1 MSKKN
6 REREIYDIDE
16 LISHIEKNS
25 SISEPAVYNGEK
37 MAIYGANI
45 NLKRFI
51 PEIKDGLIPVQRR
64 ILMTMYLAKLYPG
77 KVSKSAQ
84 VVGDVLKYYHPHGD
98 SSAYGSMVYMGQ
110 TWRNNITFVN
120 TTTNFGSAYKPDG
133 YAHYRYT
140 NAGLSEF
147 AYDCYFKDWE
157 LTNPKEDMTVDW
169 VPTYDET
176 NLEPMYLPA
185 KYPVFMLN
193 WGRAMG

>member
-1 MSKKN
+1 
-6 REREIYDIDE
+6 
-16 LISHIEKNS
+16 
-25 SISEPAVYNGEK
+25 

-98 SSAYGSMVYMGQ
+98 TSAYGSMVYMGQ
-110 TWRNNITFVN
+110 SWRNNMIFVN

-147 AYDCYFKDWE
+147 AYDCYFKDWK
-157 LTNPKEDMTVDW
+157 LKNPKEDMTVDW